1 MKKTCNVC
9 GGNGQITC
17 PKCGGN
23 GWRDFEFTKPCNCD
37 CGYVVCKNCGGKG
50 SYEVSK

>member
-9 GGNGQITC
+9 RGNGQITC

-23 GWRDFEFTKPCNCD
+23 GWRDFEFTKPCNCE